1 MQDRAFFSNQRGL
14 AVVLLPLALITLL
27 AGGCGSSQQQIKAA
41 KDSLERARQAYG
53 RAKAD
58 PNVEAYA
65 PVPLIEAGKAM
76 QAAEKA
82 DTYKDMEQ
90 LSYLAEKKSQIAVN
104 IAEGKMAEKE
114 TEQLGR
120 ETAEILL
127 QKRAQEARV
136 AKKEAEQARLLAQAE
151 TQKAAQAKK
160 EAEARAREAE
170 ERAREAEEARLA
182 AQSEGEKA
190 ARAKMEAE
198 ARKRE
203 AEQARLAAMAE
214 AERAEKAK
222 AAANKFKAEADQLM
236 KEVSQLKGQLTER
249 GIVLTMGDV
258 LFATD
263 QSTLSPNANRN
274 VEKLAEFLQKYPNR
288 NVLIEGHTDSVGTD
302 EYNLSLSHRRAEA
315 VKEALVAKGIDPG
328 RIWTKGY
335 GKKYPVASND
345 NPTGRQLNRR
355 VEVIILNE
363 GVKAQSQFRE

>member
-182 AQSEGEKA
+182 ARSEG
-190 ARAKMEAE
+190 
-198 ARKRE
+198 
-203 AEQARLAAMAE
+203 
-214 AERAEKAK
+214 ERAEKAK

-363 GVKAQSQFRE
+363 GVKPQSQFRE

>member
-1 MQDRAFFSNQRGL
+1 MEDRVFFSMPRGW
-14 AVVLLPLALITLL
+14 AVLLSLVLVALL
-27 AGGCGSSQQQIKAA
+27 AGGCGPTQQQIRAA
-41 KDSLERARQAYG
+41 KDSLERARQAY
-53 RAKAD
+53 RTAKAN

-65 PVPLIEAGKAM
+65 PLPLIEAGKALE
-76 QAAEKA
+76 AAEKA
-82 DTYKDMEQ
+82 DYKDMEQ
-90 LSYLAEKKSQIAVN
+90 LSYLAEKKSQIALSV
-104 IAEGKMAEKE
+104 AEGKMAERE
-114 TEQLGR
+114 TEKLGR
-120 ETAEILL
+120 ETADILL
-127 QKRAQEARV
+127 QKREQEARV

-151 TQKAAQAKK
+151 TEKAVRAKK

-170 ERAREAEEARLA
+170 EKAREAEEARLA
-182 AQSEGEKA
+182 AQSEGERA

-214 AERAEKAK
+214 AERAEKAR
-222 AAANKFKAEADQLM
+222 AAADKFKAEADQLM

-263 QSTLSPNANRN
+263 QSTLSPNAHRN
-274 VEKLAEFLQKYPNR
+274 VEKLAEFLQKYPKR
-288 NVLIEGHTDSVGTD
+288 NVLIEGHTDNVGAD
-302 EYNLSLSHRRAEA
+302 EYNLSLSQRRAEA

-335 GKKYPVASND
+335 GKRYPVASND
-345 NPTGRQLNRR
+345 TPAGRQLNRR

-363 GVKAQSQFRE
+363 GARAETQFRE

>member
-1 MQDRAFFSNQRGL
+1 MEDRAVFSRQRGL
-14 AVVLLPLALITLL
+14 AVFLPLILITLL
-27 AGGCGSSQQQIKAA
+27 AGGCAPSQQQIMTA
-41 KDSLERARQAYG
+41 KDSLERARQAY
-53 RAKAD
+53 RQAKAN
-58 PNVEAYA
+58 PIVEAYA
-65 PVPLIEAGKAM
+65 PVPLIEAEKAM

-82 DTYKDMEQ
+82 DYKDMEQ
-90 LSYLAEKKSQIAVN
+90 LSYLAEKKSQIALN

-127 QKRAQEARV
+127 QKREQEARV
-136 AKKEAEQARLLAQAE
+136 AKKEAEQARVLAQAE
-151 TQKAAQAKK
+151 TEKAAQARK

-182 AQSEGEKA
+182 AQSEGERA

-198 ARKRE
+198 TRRRE

-214 AERAEKAK
+214 AERAEKA
-222 AAANKFKAEADQLM
+222 KAEADQLM

-274 VEKLAEFLQKYPNR
+274 VEKLAEFLQKHPKR
-288 NVLIEGHTDSVGTD
+288 NVLIEGHTDSVGPD
-302 EYNLSLSHRRAEA
+302 EYNLSLSQRRAEA

-345 NPTGRQLNRR
+345 TPTGRQLNRR